1 MAYSLYI
8 ERDDPIPFS
17 EFSAAV
23 QKISD
28 LRIVTGDIIGVN
40 PRTRE
45 KIRIK
50 SEGAAQ
56 IYDSE
61 DQVWLREFEF
71 KNGKVSWRATS
82 DWETWH
88 LKKHA
93 LKLAKLLNGKIVGDE
108 GEEYT

>member
-1 MAYSLYI
+1 MAYNLYI
-8 ERDDPIPFS
+8 ERDDPISFL

-23 QKISD
+23 EKVPD
-28 LRIVTGDIIGVN
+28 LRIATGDIVGVN
-40 PRTRE
+40 PRTNE
-45 KIRIK
+45 EIRIK

-56 IYDSE
+56 IFDAE

-71 KNGKVSWRATS
+71 RNGRVTWRATS

-88 LKKHA
+88 LKAHA

>member
-1 MAYSLYI
+1 MAYNLHI
-8 ERDDPIPFS
+8 ERDDSISFL

-23 QKISD
+23 EKVPD
-28 LRIVTGDIIGVN
+28 LRIVTGDIVGVN
-40 PRTRE
+40 PCTKE
-45 KIRIK
+45 ELRIK

-56 IYDSE
+56 FFDAE

-71 KNGKVSWRATS
+71 RNGRVTWRASS

-88 LKKHA
+88 LKAHV